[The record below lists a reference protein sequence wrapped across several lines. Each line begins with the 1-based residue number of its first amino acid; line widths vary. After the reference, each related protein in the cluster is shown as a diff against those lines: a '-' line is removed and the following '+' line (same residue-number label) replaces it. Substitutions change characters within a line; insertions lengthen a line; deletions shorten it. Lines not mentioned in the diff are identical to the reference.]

1 MMDKK
6 RGRPR
11 NNEAEAAILAASYD
25 LLLETGFGAVT
36 VEKIAER
43 AKVSKA
49 TIYKWWPNKAAVV
62 IDGYL
67 SAATARLPVPDT
79 GSVKEDIRIHAT
91 NLAAFL
97 YSREGKVITEMIGE
111 GQFDAGLAEAYRTR
125 FFAPRRQEAR
135 QLLERGVM
143 RGELKKD
150 LDVNCSIDLMYG
162 PIFYR
167 LLITGDTLN
176 GEFVEKL
183 LALAFEGIRA

>member
-1 MMDKK
+1 MDKK

-11 NNEAEAAILAASYD
+11 NNEAEASILAASYE
-25 LLLETGFGAVT
+25 LLLETGFAAVT

-62 IDGYL
+62 MDGYL
-67 SAATARLPVPDT
+67 SAASARLPVPDT
-79 GSVKEDIRIHAT
+79 GSVQEDIVIHAT
-91 NLAAFL
+91 NLAVFL
-97 YSREGKVITEMIGE
+97 RSREGKVITELIGE

-135 QLLERGVM
+135 QLLERGVT
-143 RGELKKD
+143 RGELQAD
-150 LDVNCSIDLMYG
+150 LDIESCIDLLYG

-167 LLITGDTLN
+167 LLITGDNLD
-176 GEFVEKL
+176 EAFVKYL
-183 LALAFEGIRA
+183 TTAAFEGIKR

>member
-1 MMDKK
+1 MEKK

-11 NNEAEAAILAASYD
+11 NNEAEASILAASYE

-62 IDGYL
+62 MDGYL
-67 SAATARLPVPDT
+67 TAASARLPVPDT
-79 GSVKEDIRIHAT
+79 GSVMEDIMIHAT
-91 NLAAFL
+91 NLSIFL
-97 YSREGKVITEMIGE
+97 RSREGRIITELIGE

-135 QLLERGVM
+135 QLLERGVN
-143 RGELKKD
+143 RGELKGN
-150 LDVNCSIDLMYG
+150 LDIGSTIDLLYG

-167 LLITGDTLN
+167 LLITGDTLDDA
-176 GEFVEKL
+176 FVKYVISS
-183 LALAFEGIRA
+183 AFEGIKAS

>member
-1 MMDKK
+1 MDKK

-11 NNEAEAAILAASYD
+11 NSEAEASILAASYD

-49 TIYKWWPNKAAVV
+49 TIYKWWPNKAAV
-62 IDGYL
+62 IMDGYL
-67 SAATARLPVPDT
+67 SAASARLPVPDT
-79 GSVKEDIRIHAT
+79 GSVMDDIMMHAT
-91 NLAAFL
+91 NLANFL
-97 YSREGKVITEMIGE
+97 RSREGKVITELIGE

-135 QLLERGVM
+135 QLLERGVT
-143 RGELKKD
+143 RGQLKAD
-150 LDVNCSIDLMYG
+150 LDIGITIDLLYG

-167 LLITGDTLN
+167 LLITGDELN
-176 GEFVEKL
+176 EAFVKYL
-183 LALAFEGIRA
+183 ITSAFEGIKA

>member
-1 MMDKK
+1 MDKK

-11 NNEAEAAILAASYD
+11 NNEAEASILAASYD

-62 IDGYL
+62 MDGYL

-79 GSVKEDIRIHAT
+79 GSVMNDIMIHAT
-91 NLAAFL
+91 NLSIFL
-97 YSREGKVITEMIGE
+97 RSREGKIITELIGE
-111 GQFDAGLAEAYRTR
+111 GQTDAGLAEAYRTR
-125 FFAPRRQEAR
+125 FFTPRRQEAR
-135 QLLERGVM
+135 QLLERGVT
-143 RGELKKD
+143 RGELKEN
-150 LDVNCSIDLMYG
+150 LDIASTIDLLYG

-167 LLITGDTLN
+167 LLITGDMLD
-176 GEFVEKL
+176 EAFVKYMINS
-183 LALAFEGIRA
+183 AFEGIKA

>member
-1 MMDKK
+1 MDKK

-11 NNEAEAAILAASYD
+11 NSEAEASILAASYD

-49 TIYKWWPNKAAVV
+49 TIYKWWPNKAAV
-62 IDGYL
+62 IMDGYL
-67 SAATARLPVPDT
+67 SAASARLPVPDT
-79 GSVKEDIRIHAT
+79 GSVMDDIMIHAT
-91 NLAAFL
+91 NLASFL
-97 YSREGKVITEMIGE
+97 RSREGKVITELIGE

-135 QLLERGVM
+135 QLLERGVT
-143 RGELKKD
+143 RGQLKAD
-150 LDVNCSIDLMYG
+150 LDIGITIDLLYG

-167 LLITGDTLN
+167 LLITGDELN
-176 GEFVEKL
+176 KAFVKYL
-183 LALAFEGIRA
+183 ITSAFEGIKA